1 LSFWSELK
9 RRNVFR
15 VGIAYLAGI
24 WLLLQVASVVLPSFD
39 APQWAM
45 RAIILASA
53 LGFPVAVVLAWLYEW
68 TPEGIKPESRIEAGE
83 ASRVSDR
90 RVDFVIIGILSAAI
104 LFLGFDEFVIDES
117 SELSELESVA
127 VLPFENLT
135 TNPEDAY
142 IADGLSDEVLS
153 TLSRIHEL
161 RVASR
166 LASQFFKGKNS
177 EFATIAQTLQ
187 VSHILSGG
195 LRRNGNRV
203 RVTVALDSI
212 SSGQLVWSETFDR
225 DVSDI
230 LSIQNDI
237 ARAVARAIVPS
248 LSAQSERRLDSMP
261 TENTEAYDL
270 YLRGLEYLREPAEE
284 STVTSAIQLFENAI
298 GRDGKFAQAHAG
310 LCESHLADFYLRERA
325 ESFEKAE
332 RACRQA
338 LILDDGLWAVHVAL
352 GNLYIYSGKSD
363 DAVVELE
370 AAIADQPSAVTSYL
384 ALAQAYV
391 AQNRTS
397 EAEAT
402 FLKAGQVES
411 GYWGVHNE
419 LGNFYWHIYRY
430 DEAIPH
436 YERVIELAPDSG
448 IGQDNLGVAYQALG
462 EFEESI
468 RIFDSSPLPSR
479 WTYANRG
486 LSYYYLHE
494 FHKSVEDLLK
504 AVELAPDVHSS
515 WGRLGD
521 SYRYI
526 PGEEESA
533 ESAYGEA
540 IRHAEEQISI
550 NSSDWESVAR
560 LSTYYANT
568 QQFEHAEEALESL
581 IELTTDP
588 TAYYFA
594 ALTSLKLGKLKDTYE
609 YLEEVLRSGWS
620 RPTVVADPDFA
631 AILTSPE
638 FTALL
643 EQYPESNQ

>member
-1 LSFWSELK
+1 MSFWSELK

-15 VGIAYLAGI
+15 VGIAYLAAI

-45 RAIILASA
+45 RAIIFASA

-68 TPEGIKPESRIEAGE
+68 TPEGIKPESKIEADE
-83 ASRVSDR
+83 VSRVSGR
-90 RVDFVIIGILSAAI
+90 KVDFVIIGILSAAI
-104 LFLGFDEFVIDES
+104 LFLGFDEFVYDGSI
-117 SELSELESVA
+117 ELSELESVA
-127 VLPFENLT
+127 VLPFENLS

-166 LASQFFKGKNS
+166 LASQFFKGRS
-177 EFATIAQTLQ
+177 AEFATIAQTLQ

-195 LRRNGNRV
+195 LRRNGDRV

-230 LSIQNDI
+230 LAIQSDI
-237 ARAVARAIVPS
+237 ARAVAAAIVPS
-248 LSAQSERRLDSMP
+248 LSAQSERRLSSMP
-261 TENTEAYDL
+261 TDSTEAYDL
-270 YLRGLEYLREPAEE
+270 YLRGLEYLREPAEV

-298 GRDGKFAQAHAG
+298 SRDAAFPHAYAG
-310 LCESHLADFYLRERA
+310 LCEAHLADFYLRERT
-325 ESFEKAE
+325 ESFEEAE

-338 LILDDGLWAVHVAL
+338 LMLDESLWAVHVAL
-352 GNLYIYSGKSD
+352 GNLYVDSGKYD

-370 AAIADQPSAVTSYL
+370 AAIVDQPLAVTSYL
-384 ALAQAYV
+384 ALAHAYV
-391 AQNRTS
+391 AQNLTS

-402 FLKAGQVES
+402 FLKAAEVES

-486 LSYYYLHE
+486 LSYYYLGE
-494 FHKSVEDLLK
+494 FQESVEDLLK

-533 ESAYGEA
+533 DSAYREA
-540 IRHAEEQISI
+540 IKHAEEQLRI
-550 NSSDWESVAR
+550 NPSDWESLAR

-568 QQFEHAEEALESL
+568 KQYERTEEALEAL
-581 IELTTDP
+581 FELTSDP
-588 TAYYFA
+588 GAYYFA
-594 ALTSLKLGKLKDTYE
+594 ALSSLKMGKSDDTYE

-620 RPTVVADPDFA
+620 RPTVVADPDFSE
-631 AILTSPE
+631 ILTTPE
-638 FTALL
+638 FAVLL
-643 EQYPESNQ
+643 EEFPALTP